1 MCGKGGMAVLRL
13 WAVVGEQGLHCR
25 LQNLK
30 LVLGL
35 HNLHDLQDPGLTFY
49 IREAIKHPGYNHK
62 YENDLALLKL
72 DRRVQPSK
80 NVKPLALPRKPR
92 SKPAEGTWCSTA
104 GWGMTHQGGP
114 RARALQE
121 LDLTACSKL
130 TDASLAKFPQLRQ
143 LSLSLLPAFTDTG
156 LVAVARGC
164 PSLERLTLS
173 HCSHLSDEG
182 WAQAARLWP
191 RLQHLNLSS
200 CSQLTEQ

>member
-1 MCGKGGMAVLRL
+1 MTKLKNLRSRGFFPQL
-13 WAVVGEQGLHCR
+13 HQKVDNEAPDPQEPSSEPQGSSLLM
-25 LQNLK
+25 LQ
-30 LVLGL
+30 
-35 HNLHDLQDPGLTFY
+35 
-49 IREAIKHPGYNHK
+49 
-62 YENDLALLKL
+62 
-72 DRRVQPSK
+72 
-80 NVKPLALPRKPR
+80 
-92 SKPAEGTWCSTA
+92 
-104 GWGMTHQGGP
+104 
-114 RARALQE
+114 ALQE

-130 TDASLAKFPQLRQ
+130 TDASLAKVLQFPQLRQ

>member
-1 MCGKGGMAVLRL
+1 M
-13 WAVVGEQGLHCR
+13 
-25 LQNLK
+25 
-30 LVLGL
+30 LGL

-121 LDLTACSKL
+121 LDLRVLDTQMCNNSRFWNGVLIDSMLCLKAGSKSQAPCKGDSGGPL
-130 TDASLAKFPQLRQ
+130 VCGKGQVDGILSFSSKTCTDIFKPPVA
-143 LSLSLLPAFTDTG
+143 T
-156 LVAVARGC
+156 AVAPYSSWIRKVIGRWS
-164 PSLERLTLS
+164 PQSLV
-173 HCSHLSDEG
+173 
-182 WAQAARLWP
+182 
-191 RLQHLNLSS
+191 
-200 CSQLTEQ
+200 